1 MDFELAMAFVLDHE
15 GGYANHPRDPG
26 GETNMGITQRS
37 AEAHGYWGDI
47 KSIPMSWVRRIYR
60 AYWDKCRC
68 DDLPNHPLRLVVF
81 DAGFNSGPGQS
92 IKWLQAEL
100 GVKADGLIGP
110 KTLAALAA
118 VRDLDDLALDLI
130 QRRLNFLRSLK
141 IWKTFGR
148 GWSARIAA
156 LREVV
161 TA

>member
-1 MDFELAMAFVLDHE
+1 MTFDQALTFVLSWE
-15 GGYANHPRDPG
+15 GGYSNHPDDPG
-26 GETNMGITQRS
+26 GETNMGITKRS
-37 AEAHGYWGDI
+37 AEAHGYRGDI
-47 KSIPMSWVRRIYR
+47 KSIHMSLVRRIYR

-92 IKWLQAEL
+92 VKWLQTEL
-100 GVKADGLIGP
+100 NVKADGLIGP

-141 IWKTFGR
+141 TWRTFGK

-161 TA
+161 TG